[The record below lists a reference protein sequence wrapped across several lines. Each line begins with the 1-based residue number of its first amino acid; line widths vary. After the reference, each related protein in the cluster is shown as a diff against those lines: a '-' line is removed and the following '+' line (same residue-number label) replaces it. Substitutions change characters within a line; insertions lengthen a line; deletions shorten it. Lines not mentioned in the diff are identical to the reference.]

1 MVRRFGSPV
10 HYSFALSQRYK
21 RGRGGQ
27 YSMEETRRLFE
38 HFEKVITAKDDKRP
52 SLTDCR
58 HYLQNSEGL
67 HGSRRDKDIQDKV
80 WAMKKA
86 QQK

>member
-1 MVRRFGSPV
+1 MVRFGSPV
-10 HYSFALSQRYK
+10 HYSFAFSQRYK
-21 RGRGGQ
+21 GGWPVLNGGN
-27 YSMEETRRLFE
+27 EETVS
-38 HFEKVITAKDDKRP
+38 KVITAKDDKRP

-58 HYLQNSEGL
+58 HYLQDSEGL